1 MTGFLRL
8 FGSEGIWMSDDGG
21 WEMQAIPV
29 APGILI
35 DGDPVLAVEYDRDTW
50 KALVL
55 DQFGQVVPAVINDN
69 ADDQYRTLLG
79 VWKGP

>member
-1 MTGFLRL
+1 
-8 FGSEGIWMSDDGG
+8 MSDDGG

-35 DGDPVLAVEYDRDTW
+35 DGDPVLAVEYDRGAW

-55 DQFGQVVPAVINDN
+55 DQFGQVVQAVINDN
-69 ADDQYRTLLG
+69 AGDQYRTLLG